1 MFFPGEYTENG
12 SVRKEPGT
20 CRGREKSNMKLER
33 EDYIDPACPLC
44 GKPGETESAK
54 PVPVDRI
61 QRKLWEYEDASDW
74 AGAERHLKYWLAEA
88 EMNRDRRGLL
98 MLNNELMGFYRKQG
112 NREEALRHAEA
123 ADALVADL
131 QMEDTVT
138 AGTTWVNAGTVHEA
152 FGDPVGGLDFF
163 EKARANYEKNLPGG
177 DERLGGLYNNMAL
190 ALTSCGR
197 WAEAKEMFRKALM
210 VMEQQEHGEP
220 EQAITWLNLADAL
233 EAELGPEEAAEYTE
247 EYLDRAAELLD
258 APDLPR
264 NGYYAFV
271 CEKCAPVFGHYGY
284 FAEEAELRKRV
295 KEIREGT

>member
-1 MFFPGEYTENG
+1 
-12 SVRKEPGT
+12 
-20 CRGREKSNMKLER
+20 MKLER

-44 GKPGETESAK
+44 GKPGEAESVQ
-54 PVPVDRI
+54 PVPQDRI
-61 QRKLWEYEDASDW
+61 RRKLQEYEDASDW
-74 AGAERHLKYWLAEA
+74 AGAERHLNYWLAEA
-88 EMNRDRRGLL
+88 EMNRDQRGQL
-98 MLNNELMGFYRKQG
+98 MLHNELMGFHRKQG
-112 NREEALRHAEA
+112 NRDTALSHAEA
-123 ADALVADL
+123 AEELIGAL

-138 AGTTWVNAGTVHEA
+138 AGTTHVNAGTVREA
-152 FGDPVGGLDFF
+152 FGDPVGALDCF
-163 EKARANYEKNLPGG
+163 EKARANYERNLPGN

-190 ALTSCGR
+190 ALTACGR
-197 WAEAKEMFRKALM
+197 YAEAKEMFRAALQ

-233 EAELGPEEAAEYTE
+233 EAELGPEEAAEYTD

-258 APDLPR
+258 APGLPR

-295 KEIREGT
+295 EEIREGT